1 MPSKFNG
8 EQLSGKQY
16 GEWLKAGGVIKVRGE
31 KENIKVQSVAEKGCS
46 ASMVV
51 DDGVGED
58 CGAGSQSSPALV
70 VGGGAEVKNGTVI
83 MMEAAPLNMVKSFVT
98 SNHKEQGEQVRW
110 EERVPKSSNS
120 ELERATHEG

>member
-1 MPSKFNG
+1 M
-8 EQLSGKQY
+8 
-16 GEWLKAGGVIKVRGE
+16 
-31 KENIKVQSVAEKGCS
+31 KVQSVAEKGCS

-58 CGAGSQSSPALV
+58 CEARSQSSPALV
-70 VGGGAEVKNGTVI
+70 LGGGAEVESGTVI
-83 MMEAAPLNMVKSFVT
+83 MMEAAPLNIVKSFVT

-120 ELERATHEG
+120 ELERATREG